1 MFMSRVQIEDQ
12 VFTHQIFFTTTV
24 SRYNSEIL
32 RNFDTYSNEHR
43 KETNK
48 FDCNAKCLL
57 CVGGKLCEICSLK
70 AAFLGEVEDILNSNE
85 YRLEDLEAKLLS
97 ASNLDRPESA
107 KASDAV
113 EERHEGVAA
122 SGNKS
127 RNILPVLMKMKQR
140 GSLVRQ
146 KRVS

>member
-1 MFMSRVQIEDQ
+1 M
-12 VFTHQIFFTTTV
+12 
-24 SRYNSEIL
+24 
-32 RNFDTYSNEHR
+32 
-43 KETNK
+43 
-48 FDCNAKCLL
+48 
-57 CVGGKLCEICSLK
+57 CEICSLK
-70 AAFLGEVEDILNSNE
+70 AAFRDDLEVILNCDE
-85 YRLEDLEAKLLS
+85 PYRLEDLEATLLS

-113 EERHEGVAA
+113 EDRREGVAA

-146 KRVS
+146 KRMS